1 MFQEE
6 RENESEFE
14 EGKQVEFESGQIE
27 KEPEI
32 KKARSKKREAESNIF
47 DYVNKNAKRNKR

>member
-32 KKARSKKREAESNIF
+32 KKSAIKKKRG
-47 DYVNKNAKRNKR
+47 